1 MAATDFIY
9 SVARECPVCNT
20 KIQITKVR
28 NKLTNTKQDTDFCMY
43 YKELNPYYY
52 VVAVCPFCGYA
63 ANEVNFTD
71 ISSKDAEKI
80 KELLKGTT
88 CSVDYSGE
96 RTVAQG
102 IAALKLA
109 LYYSNEL
116 NHQASRKA
124 GLYLRLAWLYRELG
138 DAEFEK
144 VAMQEALDY
153 YELALAKEDFPI
165 GNMSDTAT
173 EYLVAILKLRTGD
186 EENGRVFLSKLIASH
201 KAKQEKRIYE
211 LAQNV
216 WNDLKEKAKDDEQ
229 KAKNSS
235 SKEKGKK

>member
-1 MAATDFIY
+1 MAVTDFIY

-28 NKLTNTKQDTDFCMY
+28 NKLTNTKQDMDFCMY

-63 ANEVNFTD
+63 ANEVNFMD
-71 ISSKDAEKI
+71 ISAKDAEKI
-80 KELLKGTT
+80 RNIVKDVS
-88 CSVDYSGE
+88 CSIDYSGE
-96 RTVAQG
+96 RTIAQG

-109 LYYSNEL
+109 LHYSNEL
-116 NHQASRKA
+116 NHLPSRKA

-138 DAEFEK
+138 DVEFEN
-144 VAMQEALDY
+144 VAMQEALY
-153 YELALAKEDFPI
+153 NYELALAKEDFPI

-173 EYLVAILKLRTGD
+173 EYLVAILKINTGNK
-186 EENGRVFLSKLIASH
+186 EGGRVSLSKLIASH

-216 WNDLKEKAKDDEQ
+216 WNELKEQSKEEEVKAK
-229 KAKNSS
+229 KTS
-235 SKEKGKK
+235 SK

>member
-1 MAATDFIY
+1 MAAVDFIY
-9 SVARECPVCNT
+9 SVARECPICNT

-71 ISSKDAEKI
+71 ISSRDADKI
-80 KELLKGTT
+80 KALLKDIS
-88 CSVDYSGE
+88 CSIDYSGE

-102 IAALKLA
+102 IATLKLA
-109 LYYSNEL
+109 LYYSKEL
-116 NHQASRKA
+116 NHYASRKA

-138 DAEFEK
+138 DAEFEQISL
-144 VAMQEALDY
+144 QEALDN
-153 YELALAKEDFPI
+153 YEIALAKEDFPI

-173 EYLVAILKLRTGD
+173 EYLVAILKMRTGN
-186 EENGRVFLSKLIASH
+186 EEGGRVSLSKLIASH

-216 WNDLKEKAKDDEQ
+216 WNDLKEKSKNDEP
-229 KAKNSS
+229 KPKV
-235 SKEKGKK
+235 KTKK